1 MGILDDNRFWKTV
14 SENNL
19 NKLKATNPNTRDR
32 YLLDNV
38 FGSFTGNKRKPDF
51 PPPDSIISGGIPP
64 KTYNIMSSPAAST
77 ARGLI
82 GDVAT
87 GYGNIFEAG
96 KTAANKYAQIYGSII
111 PPTVDFF
118 TSSNKETPFGIPTG
132 DEIRS
137 GLSNLDTTFDA
148 AKNPFPEDSLIR
160 KLGDNEYVKK
170 VFSFIK
176 NEKEIEHK
184 ETQNSKYNY
193 PAFDLETLKATADKV
208 AESGGNVAD
217 FYANTYGKG
226 FGKVRDVGSN
236 IVNFLS
242 NSVDNGEVSKSNIS
256 QSQVNTIVNAT
267 SKASGAAGV
276 IAGASNQVTE
286 ALGTKEKNE
295 TTADKLKSGIDTFLN
310 DLDKPGFQV
319 ALAMHMEAKNGGDIT
334 SVLFEGMK
342 VKKRAEKDLLA
353 AHINNLQTSKLELD
367 IIKAY
372 QSVGK
377 TEQPQK
383 ELISALTAQFN
394 SAPYKLGDKSG
405 SAAYAISLMA
415 METAAANP
423 GMDPYTASQLVINTL
438 PEGVLEKNGWNPF
451 AGGDFDPSKLATAN
465 AQINPEVVAISA
477 LQRQANAQGI
487 DIQTALQQAEDSG
500 IIVDHMR

>member
-1 MGILDDNRFWKTV
+1 MGILDD
-14 SENNL
+14 
-19 NKLKATNPNTRDR
+19 LKIQKQTNPNTRDR
-32 YLLDNV
+32 YLLDNA
-38 FGSFTGNKRKPDF
+38 FGNFQVDPNGLIALRNRQKISDEYKKNRVKFIPPEYREGYVKPDQVRPNNYDLYEF
-51 PPPDSIISGGIPP
+51 MD
-64 KTYNIMSSPAAST
+64 SPAGST

-82 GDVAT
+82 GDLGT
-87 GYGNIFEAG
+87 GAANVIEAG
-96 KTAANKYAQIYGSII
+96 KTGFNIMNKFAGENIAAPVADY
-111 PPTVDFF
+111 F
-118 TSSNKETPFGIPTG
+118 TSTTGQTPFDINTS
-132 DEIRS
+132 DEIKS
-137 GLSNLDTTFDA
+137 KASKLDTTFDVT
-148 AKNPFPEDSLIR
+148 KNPFPEDSLIR
-160 KLGDNEYVKK
+160 KLGDNKYVKEI
-170 VFSFIK
+170 FGFIK
-176 NEKEIEHK
+176 NQLDTGSPDIPN
-184 ETQNSKYNY
+184 TS
-193 PAFDLETLKATADKV
+193 LT
-208 AESGGNVAD
+208 GNQD
-217 FYANTYGKG
+217 IGT
-226 FGKVRDVGSN
+226 N
-236 IVNFLS
+236 IVNKLDKDV
-242 NSVDNGEVSKSNIS
+242 NNGEIKTID
-256 QSQVNTIVNAT
+256 QSGVNTIVNAT

-276 IAGASNQVTE
+276 IADASNKVTE
-286 ALGTKEKNE
+286 AVGTKEKNE

-477 LQRQANAQGI
+477 LQREANAQGI